1 MSIIRSALLVALVMS
16 ALATTAR
23 AQSADIVLTGGTV
36 ITIAASDRVA
46 QAVAIRGDKIIAVG
60 SNAEI
65 QRLAGQN
72 TQRID
77 LRGRTVTPGLLDAH
91 NHFANSGASR
101 LFVLDLSYPNVKS
114 IADVQALVRAQV
126 PKLAAGAWI
135 EGSGWDEG
143 KFSERRLIT
152 AHDLDAAAPNNPVY
166 LTNTTGHYGVANSAA
181 LRMAGVTRETRDPPN
196 GTIDRAPDGTPTGVL
211 KESAQGLVRRLVP
224 GRSTAQVEQGMRE
237 LAKAFNAECMTGL
250 KDTGISPGVWESYHR
265 VLADSALTVRVFA
278 LWRSPNGIAAAQR
291 LIDERGATTKPY
303 ASTGDDRIIAGGVKL
318 YADGSGGART
328 AWLYD
333 DWNSNFTGTDAGNR
347 GYPAGNPDTLRALIK
362 LYHNAG
368 LHVSVHSIGDRAIDW
383 VIDSYAQALRD
394 TPTKGLRHGIIHS
407 NIPSDHALDEMA
419 RLEREYDAAYPEPS
433 ATFHWWIGDN
443 YGGNFGPARSKR
455 LNPFATYLKKGII
468 WANSSD
474 FNVTPFAARYGIW
487 ASVARETL
495 LGQFGD
501 PFGRSEAV
509 DVHTALKAQT
519 LWAARQMFL
528 EKKIG
533 SIEPGKYADLAVW
546 DRDFYTVPT
555 AQLKDAKCEM
565 TVFNGKVVR
574 GE

>member
-1 MSIIRSALLVALVMS
+1 VNLSRIAM
-16 ALATTAR
+16 LAMGLAPVAR
-23 AQSADIVLTGGTV
+23 AQSADLVLTGGKIITV
-36 ITIAASDRVA
+36 DAADRVA
-46 QAVAIRGDKIIAVG
+46 QAVAVRGDRITAVG
-60 SNAEI
+60 TAAQI
-65 QRLAGQN
+65 DRLAGPN
-72 TQRID
+72 TRRID

-114 IADVQALVRAQV
+114 IADVQAMVRAQAQ
-126 PKLAAGAWI
+126 KLPAGAWI

-143 KFSERRLIT
+143 KFSEHRMISAR
-152 AHDLDAAAPNNPVY
+152 DLDAAASNNPVY

-181 LRMAGVTRETRDPPN
+181 LRAAGVTRETRDPAN
-196 GTIDRAPDGTPTGVL
+196 GTIDRAPDGAPTGVL

-224 GRSTAQVEQGMRE
+224 GRSSAQVEQGMRE

-250 KDTGISPGVWESYHR
+250 KDPGISPAIWDSYHR
-265 VLADSALTVRVFA
+265 VLAESVLTVRVFV
-278 LWRSPNGIAAAQR
+278 LWRSPTSVAAAQR
-291 LIDERGATTKPY
+291 LIDERGATSKPY
-303 ASTGDDRIIAGGVKL
+303 ITTGDDRVIAGGVKL

-328 AWLYD
+328 AWLYN
-333 DWNSNFTGTDAGNR
+333 DWNKDFTGTDTGNR
-347 GYPAGNPDTLRALIK
+347 GYPAGDPDTLRALIK

-368 LHVSVHSIGDRAIDW
+368 LHVSIHSIGDRAIDW
-383 VIDSYAQALRD
+383 VVDSYAQALRD
-394 TPTKGLRHGIIHS
+394 KPTKGLRHGIIHA
-407 NIPSDHALDEMA
+407 NIPSDHAIDEMA
-419 RLEREYDAAYPEPS
+419 RLEREYDAGYPEPS
-433 ATFHWWIGDN
+433 SSFHWWIGDN
-443 YGGNFGPARSKR
+443 YAGNFGPARSKR
-455 LNPFATYLKKGII
+455 LNPFATYLKKGIV

-495 LGQFGD
+495 LGQYGD
-501 PFGRSEAV
+501 AFGRAETV
-509 DVHTALKAQT
+509 DIHTALKAQT
-519 LWAARQMFL
+519 LWPARQMFL

-565 TVFNGKVVR
+565 TVFNGKVVWLSSS
-574 GE
+574 